1 MSPRR
6 TDMIRSWLRS
16 FTVQGSWN
24 YKTLV
29 ASGVTYSLLPL
40 LRRIHEDDR
49 EALSASLARHLDSFN
64 THPYLASLA
73 VGALARLEFEGAS
86 ADEIVR
92 FRMALRG
99 PLGTLGDRT
108 VWAEWRPFCLLVG
121 ITAFALGLT
130 PLWSAV
136 AFLVPYNAGHVWLRV
151 WGFRAGW
158 REGRGVGR
166 LLRDFP
172 FERFTDR
179 LWPVTMFLLGSS
191 TVLLGRSVV
200 EMAGHSPVD
209 WALLLVAG
217 LTAVPAFRWPNR
229 FGRLAVTLLL
239 AMPFVWIIFAL
250 ANQG

>member
-1 MSPRR
+1 MVRA
-6 TDMIRSWLRS
+6 WLRC

-29 ASGVTYSLLPL
+29 ASGVAFAMMPL
-40 LRRIHEDDR
+40 LRRIHADDPD
-49 EALSASLARHLDSFN
+49 ALSASLSMHLESFN

-73 VGALARLEFEGAS
+73 VGALARLEHDGA
-86 ADEIVR
+86 APEEIAR

-108 VWAEWRPFCLLVG
+108 VWAEWRPFCLLAG
-121 ITAFALGLT
+121 ITAFGLGMA
-130 PLWSAV
+130 PGWSA
-136 AFLVPYNAGHVWLRV
+136 AIFLVTYNIGHLWLRW
-151 WGFRAGW
+151 WGFHAGW
-158 REGRGVGR
+158 IEGRGVGR
-166 LLRDFP
+166 LLRNFP

-179 LWPVTMFLLGSS
+179 LWPVTMFLLGAS
-191 TVLLGRSVV
+191 TVLLGRTVIGV
-200 EMAGHSPVD
+200 AGQSSVD

-239 AMPFVWIIFAL
+239 AMPFVWLLL
-250 ANQG
+250 AVTNRG